1 MVRVQLQDRTQFS
14 DGDLIQ
20 LKRYW
25 DRGMTSLGSVCR
37 EKITAAA
44 NQLSVD
50 TEIVKVE
57 TFPNHQVVSKPW
69 SPACLQICGVRG
81 KLLFGTFVR
90 TNHEDATFLSHK
102 MHKVLSVRWFSIDQS
117 RHVNGLVPHCHL
129 LPRLKSFLSL

>member
-1 MVRVQLQDRTQFS
+1 MLGSYNRGLCFQLQDRTQFS

-50 TEIVKVE
+50 TEIVKV
-57 TFPNHQVVSKPW
+57 
-69 SPACLQICGVRG
+69 
-81 KLLFGTFVR
+81 
-90 TNHEDATFLSHK
+90 TNSTGLKEVKRNLNFSSTIKTRK
-102 MHKVLSVRWFSIDQS
+102 MFWSVRKF
-117 RHVNGLVPHCHL
+117 
-129 LPRLKSFLSL
+129 

>member
-1 MVRVQLQDRTQFS
+1 MRSISIDDIQLNRGCCFQLQDRTQFS

-50 TEIVKVE
+50 TEIVKVTQLLGAE
-57 TFPNHQVVSKPW
+57 RNTER
-69 SPACLQICGVRG
+69 CYGV
-81 KLLFGTFVR
+81 
-90 TNHEDATFLSHK
+90 
-102 MHKVLSVRWFSIDQS
+102 
-117 RHVNGLVPHCHL
+117 
-129 LPRLKSFLSL
+129 

>member
-1 MVRVQLQDRTQFS
+1 MQIYTDVEAKACLASAWMSGSYNRGLCFQLQDRTQFS

-50 TEIVKVE
+50 TEIVKV
-57 TFPNHQVVSKPW
+57 
-69 SPACLQICGVRG
+69 
-81 KLLFGTFVR
+81 
-90 TNHEDATFLSHK
+90 TNFKRNKE
-102 MHKVLSVRWFSIDQS
+102 
-117 RHVNGLVPHCHL
+117 
-129 LPRLKSFLSL
+129 KSQFQQYH